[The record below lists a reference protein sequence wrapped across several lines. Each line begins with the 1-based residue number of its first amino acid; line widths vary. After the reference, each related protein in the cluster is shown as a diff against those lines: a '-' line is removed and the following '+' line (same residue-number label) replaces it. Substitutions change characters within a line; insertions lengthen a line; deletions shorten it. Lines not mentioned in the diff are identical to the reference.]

1 MTIQTV
7 IKENAYF
14 DSVTLMTI
22 STRANEL
29 AGVKTAMIGMGT
41 DMNLEV
47 IRNVGLYTPALDHV
61 TTGDLLI
68 VLDLDDQANSE
79 EILQQV
85 DELFTK
91 KKKTASSEVTYKTL
105 DSALH
110 EEPDANLVVISVN
123 GKFAAREAHKA
134 LDQQKHVMLFSDNV
148 TVDEELALKQKA
160 HEKEL
165 FVMGPDCGTAIING
179 VGLCFANEVRSGD
192 IGIVGAS
199 GTGSQEVSVQIHKY
213 GYGIS
218 QLIGTGGRDLSAEI
232 GGLMMLDG
240 LDALMVD
247 EQTKAILL
255 ISKPPAP
262 EVTEKILKKLAVST
276 KPVVIYFIGSEQTE
290 RKIDNVTF
298 ATSSLDAVQKV
309 IQFSQTQEAETSLYQ
324 NPTGA
329 TLTAIQQQQSP
340 SQKFVRGLFCG
351 GTLCDELLYALTEV
365 SDDVYSNI
373 HKIPERQLAN
383 PDHSQAHTLIDFG
396 DDRFTEGRPHPMI
409 DPTSRITR
417 ILQEAKDPEV
427 AVLALDFELGYGSHE
442 NPVGVLAEALKE
454 AKAIAKADGRELA
467 IIGYVLGTEEDPQDI
482 HEQRKIL
489 EDLEVLVVDS
499 SHQLCEAT
507 KTFVKGANE
516 HEQK

>member
-105 DSALH
+105 DSALY

-262 EVTEKILKKLAVST
+262 EVTEKI
-276 KPVVIYFIGSEQTE
+276 
-290 RKIDNVTF
+290 
-298 ATSSLDAVQKV
+298 
-309 IQFSQTQEAETSLYQ
+309 
-324 NPTGA
+324 
-329 TLTAIQQQQSP
+329 
-340 SQKFVRGLFCG
+340 
-351 GTLCDELLYALTEV
+351 
-365 SDDVYSNI
+365 
-373 HKIPERQLAN
+373 
-383 PDHSQAHTLIDFG
+383 
-396 DDRFTEGRPHPMI
+396 
-409 DPTSRITR
+409 
-417 ILQEAKDPEV
+417 
-427 AVLALDFELGYGSHE
+427 
-442 NPVGVLAEALKE
+442 
-454 AKAIAKADGRELA
+454 
-467 IIGYVLGTEEDPQDI
+467 
-482 HEQRKIL
+482 
-489 EDLEVLVVDS
+489 
-499 SHQLCEAT
+499 
-507 KTFVKGANE
+507 
-516 HEQK
+516 

>member
-165 FVMGPDCGTAIING
+165 FVMGPDCGTAII
-179 VGLCFANEVRSGD
+179 
-192 IGIVGAS
+192 
-199 GTGSQEVSVQIHKY
+199 
-213 GYGIS
+213 
-218 QLIGTGGRDLSAEI
+218 TGGRDLSAEI

-329 TLTAIQQQQSP
+329 TLTAIQQQQAP

-482 HEQRKIL
+482 HEQREIL

>member
-1 MTIQTV
+1 M
-7 IKENAYF
+7 
-14 DSVTLMTI
+14 
-22 STRANEL
+22 
-29 AGVKTAMIGMGT
+29 
-41 DMNLEV
+41 
-47 IRNVGLYTPALDHV
+47 
-61 TTGDLLI
+61 
-68 VLDLDDQANSE
+68 
-79 EILQQV
+79 
-85 DELFTK
+85 
-91 KKKTASSEVTYKTL
+91 
-105 DSALH
+105 
-110 EEPDANLVVISVN
+110 
-123 GKFAAREAHKA
+123 
-134 LDQQKHVMLFSDNV
+134 
-148 TVDEELALKQKA
+148 
-160 HEKEL
+160 
-165 FVMGPDCGTAIING
+165 
-179 VGLCFANEVRSGD
+179 
-192 IGIVGAS
+192 
-199 GTGSQEVSVQIHKY
+199 
-213 GYGIS
+213 
-218 QLIGTGGRDLSAEI
+218 
-232 GGLMMLDG
+232 
-240 LDALMVD
+240 
-247 EQTKAILL
+247 
-255 ISKPPAP
+255 
-262 EVTEKILKKLAVST
+262 
-276 KPVVIYFIGSEQTE
+276 
-290 RKIDNVTF
+290 
-298 ATSSLDAVQKV
+298 

-329 TLTAIQQQQSP
+329 TLTAIQQQQAP